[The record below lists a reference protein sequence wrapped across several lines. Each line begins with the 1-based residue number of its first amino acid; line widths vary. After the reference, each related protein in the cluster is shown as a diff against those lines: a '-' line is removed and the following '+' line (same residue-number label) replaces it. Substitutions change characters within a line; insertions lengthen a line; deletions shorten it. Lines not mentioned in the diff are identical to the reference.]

1 MVFKKLAGTLVHLD
15 QFSALVRVLGFLF
28 RAVLHF
34 GQLDVELFRNQ
45 PDGFDKADVLDLLHE
60 TEYVARSAT
69 TETMVELP
77 RSMHR
82 ERRRL
87 LLMEGAKPGEIL
99 RAALLQLDVVAN
111 HADDIRLL
119 SHCLFDIGDRR
130 HEMLRTIVREQ
141 WLERYLWITSAAVEN
156 RTESSSRANQ

>member
-1 MVFKKLAGTLVHLD
+1 RVRRVADPKGTQRLFAQATSGKVLACVCRLRAPQLIFKKLAGALVHLN

-77 RSMHR
+77 RSVHR

-99 RAALLQLDVVAN
+99 RATLLQLDVIAD

-119 SHCLFDIGDRR
+119 
-130 HEMLRTIVREQ
+130 
-141 WLERYLWITSAAVEN
+141 
-156 RTESSSRANQ
+156 